1 MPGYWSKRPNYVT
14 PDAASARA
22 FAEPKAKLISEFLEL
37 RGDERILDVG
47 AGTGHLTVALAKRGH
62 PLVATDMAHA
72 MLIRNP
78 ASRRAVADAGRLPF
92 PDASFDVVVESNLL
106 HHIEDPVGVLREMAR
121 VSRGKIGAVEPNR
134 NHPPMFLFSLLVKEE
149 WKGLRFTP
157 GYLRRLAERA
167 RLDVKRV
174 FPTGWVYQNKTPNWL
189 AGPLSKFNGRCA
201 LAAYTVG
208 AFRKEN
214 RP

>member
-1 MPGYWSKRPNYVT
+1 MSDYWSKRPDYVT
-14 PDAASARA
+14 PDAASARG

-47 AGTGHLTVALAKRGH
+47 AGTGHLTVALARRGH
-62 PLVATDMAHA
+62 PLVATDLAHA
-72 MLIRNP
+72 MLTRNP
-78 ASRRAVADAGRLPF
+78 ARGRAVADAGRLPF

-106 HHIEDPVGVLREMAR
+106 HHVDDPIAVLGEMAR
-121 VSRGKIGAVEPNR
+121 VSRGKIGVIEPNR

-149 WKGLRFTP
+149 RKGLRFTP
-157 GYLRRLAERA
+157 GHLKRLAARA
-167 RLDVKRV
+167 RLGVDRV

-214 RP
+214 

>member
-1 MPGYWSKRPNYVT
+1 MSDYWSKRPNYAT

-22 FAEPKAKLISEFLEL
+22 FAEPKAELISKFLKL

-47 AGTGHLTVALAKRGH
+47 AGTGHLTVALARRGH
-62 PLVATDMAHA
+62 RLVATDLAHA

-78 ASRRAVADAGRLPF
+78 ASGRALADAEHLPF

-106 HHIEDPVGVLREMAR
+106 HHVEDPVAVLREMAR
-121 VSRGKIGAVEPNR
+121 VSRGKIGVIEPNR

-157 GYLRRLAERA
+157 GHLKRLAERA
-167 RLDVKRV
+167 RLGVERV

-214 RP
+214 RT

>member
-1 MPGYWSKRPNYVT
+1 MSDYWSRRPDYVT
-14 PDAASARA
+14 SDAASARG
-22 FAEPKAKLISEFLEL
+22 FAEPKAALISKFLEL

-47 AGTGHLTVALAKRGH
+47 AGNGHLTVALARRGH
-62 PLVATDMAHA
+62 PLVATDLAHA
-72 MLIRNP
+72 MLIRNS
-78 ASRRAVADAGRLPF
+78 ASGRALADAERLPF

-106 HHIEDPVGVLREMAR
+106 HHVEDPVAVLREMAR
-121 VSRGKIGAVEPNR
+121 VSRGKIGVIEPNR

-157 GYLRRLAERA
+157 GHLKRLAERA
-167 RLDVKRV
+167 RLGVERV
-174 FPTGWVYQNKTPNWL
+174 FPTGWVYQNRTPNWL
-189 AGPLSKFNGRCA
+189 VGPLSKFNGRCA

-208 AFRKEN
+208 AFLKEK